1 MRITLF
7 IGFTLFCF
15 HSLKCQTKSD
25 TTKTSPKLEIVSDT
39 IPKNPENIIK
49 NPNLLINP
57 TSESDSLMNI
67 DLKDSTNSIIPKSDT
82 TIVALPKRNS
92 DINTKINYSSKDS
105 MYFDLKTQNLFL
117 YGESK
122 VKYGSINLSAD
133 KIVVNWQDKTIK
145 ADYSL
150 DSAGNKVGKPIFQE
164 KEEKYE
170 TDEMIYNFQ
179 SRKAVISGVIT
190 EQDGAFMHGE
200 LVKKNAE
207 NELFIRNARYT
218 TCNLADPHF
227 HIQSNKLKVIPK
239 NKIVSGPL
247 NLRFKN
253 IPTFLW
259 LPFGMFPQ
267 PKKKASGILVPSYG
281 EERQRGF
288 FLRDGGYYFAISDY
302 IDLRLS
308 GDIYSKGGYAI
319 RTSTTYKKRYKYSG
333 NFGFTYNRFLSDDL
347 ENPLQTNDFWVQW
360 SHRPDTKGTGSFSAS
375 VNGGTRSFN
384 RNNNQVTQ
392 DPTRNINSQF
402 TSNVSYSKTFQGT
415 PLRVSGNL
423 RHRQNVSTG
432 AVDLTLPELTTSVQR
447 VFPLKKV
454 FKSSKSPF
462 AKLGLSHNFNFRNEV
477 SNIIQTRSTSFATT
491 QESTTDTLSFQNELG
506 EIFRRGRFGGRH
518 QIPISTALNLFKFF
532 TVTPS
537 INYEEIWYTKRL
549 NYTYDQTAQAVQIDT
564 IQGFQRVNSY
574 SINTSVNTTL
584 YGQLNFGSTSKIQAI
599 RHVIQPS
606 ISFQYRPEFNQY
618 YQEVQINEAGDTR
631 IISQYEGFLLGTPGN
646 IGSQSISASIRNNL
660 EMKVKSKKDT
670 ITGYE
675 KIKIL
680 DNFSLST
687 GYNFAVDSF
696 NLSNIRWDARTTL
709 FNKKVNIN
717 LNGTFDPYIY
727 ELQSETFSDDGSRT
741 VTQRRINKFSW
752 NSGQGIGSLQSIR
765 ANVSFSLRPPG
776 SGNSTQDDSGGQF
789 DTFNGNPN
797 LNPNFQSDQGSAEE
811 LALINANPNEYV
823 DFNIPWSLNIRYN
836 IGRTK
841 TGFAD
846 PRIDHSV
853 SFNGDIS
860 ITEKTK
866 IRLNSGYDIERNEFT
881 QTSITVNRDLH
892 CWVLDFSW
900 VPFGLYQSF
909 NVTLRVRAALLQDLK
924 LERKNR
930 NQVFLRQ

>member
-1 MRITLF
+1 M
-7 IGFTLFCF
+7 
-15 HSLKCQTKSD
+15 
-25 TTKTSPKLEIVSDT
+25 EIVSDT
-39 IPKNPENIIK
+39 IPKVLENIIK
-49 NPNLLINP
+49 NTDLIIKP
-57 TSESDSLMNI
+57 MSESDSLMNI
-67 DLKDSTNSIIPKSDT
+67 SKIDSTSAPNNSPDT
-82 TIVALPKRNS
+82 TIVSTPKRKG
-92 DINTKINYSSKDS
+92 DINTKIDYSAQDS
-105 MYFDLKTQNLFL
+105 MFFDLKTQNLYL
-117 YGESK
+117 YGDSK
-122 VKYGSINLSAD
+122 VKYGSINLTAD
-133 KIVVNWQDKTIK
+133 RILVNWQDKTIK

-150 DSAGNKVGKPIFQE
+150 DSAGNKVGKPVFQE
-164 KEEKYE
+164 KTEKYE

-179 SRKAVISGVIT
+179 TRKAVINGVIT

-207 NELFIRNARYT
+207 NVLFIRNARYT

-227 HIQSNKLKVIPK
+227 HIESGKLKVIPK

-267 PKKKASGILVPSYG
+267 PKKKSSGILVPSYG

-288 FLRDGGYYFAISDY
+288 FLRDGGYYFAINDY

-308 GDIYSKGGYAI
+308 GDIYSKGGYAL
-319 RTSTTYKKRYKYSG
+319 RTATTYKKRYKYSG

-347 ENPLQTNDFWVQW
+347 ENPLETNDFWVQW
-360 SHRPDTKGTGSFSAS
+360 SHRPESRGTGSFSAS
-375 VNGGTRSFN
+375 VNGGTRSYN
-384 RNNNQVTQ
+384 QNNNQVTQ

-402 TSNVSYSKTFQGT
+402 TSNISYSKSFQGT
-415 PLRVSGNL
+415 PLQVSGNL

-432 AVDLTLPELTTSVQR
+432 EVNLTLPELTTSVQR
-447 VFPLKKV
+447 VFPLKKF
-454 FKSSKSPF
+454 FKSNKSPF
-462 AKLGLSHNFNFRNEV
+462 AKLGMSHNFNFRNEIT
-477 SNIIQTRSTSFATT
+477 NIIQTRSASFATT
-491 QESTTDTLSFQNELG
+491 EEATTDTLDFQSDLG

-532 TVTPS
+532 TLSPS
-537 INYEEIWYTKRL
+537 INYEEIWYSKRL
-549 NYTYDQTAQAVQIDT
+549 NYTYDEEAQAVEIDT
-564 IQGFQRVNSY
+564 IQGFQRINSY
-574 SINTSVNTTL
+574 SVATSVNTTL
-584 YGQLNFGSTSKIQAI
+584 YGQLNFGSNSKIQAI

-606 ISFQYRPEFNQY
+606 ISFSYRPEFNQY

-646 IGSQSISASIRNNL
+646 VGSQSISAAIRNNL

-670 ITGYE
+670 ITGYK

-680 DNFSLST
+680 DNFSVST

-709 FNKKVNIN
+709 FNRKVNIN

-727 ELQSETFSDDGSRT
+727 DLQSETFNDDGTRT
-741 VTQRRINKFSW
+741 VRQRRVNRFAW
-752 NSGQGIGSLQSIR
+752 NAGQGIGNLQSIR
-765 ANVSFSLRPPG
+765 ANVSFSLRGKGTG
-776 SGNSTQDDSGGQF
+776 SSSSSVDDSAGQF
-789 DTFNGNPN
+789 DTFNGDPNFNPN
-797 LNPNFQSDQGSAEE
+797 YQSDAGTPDE
-811 LALINANPNEYV
+811 LAVINSNPNEYV

-836 IGRTK
+836 IGRTR

-846 PRIDHSV
+846 SRIDHSI
-853 SFNGDIS
+853 SFNGDLS

-866 IRLNSGYDIERNEFT
+866 IRFNSGYDIERNEFT